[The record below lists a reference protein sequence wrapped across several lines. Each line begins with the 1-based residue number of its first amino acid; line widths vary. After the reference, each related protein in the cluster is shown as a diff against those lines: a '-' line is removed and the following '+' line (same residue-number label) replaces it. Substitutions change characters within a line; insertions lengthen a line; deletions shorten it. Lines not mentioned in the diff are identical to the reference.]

1 MDIKVNI
8 KQIGERR
15 QRIAPVVFRYERVP
29 RTLRELITQTVDICV
44 AAYNER
50 VRAGESSPEPL
61 SADDVSDMAAV
72 GKIAFGINYGGK
84 EQDARIA
91 AENALQ
97 AFEDGLYRV
106 FLDDTELERLD
117 EEPALSE
124 DSSLTFI
131 RLTMLAGR
139 MW

>member
-15 QRIAPVVFRYERVP
+15 QKIAPVVFRYEHAP

-44 AAYNER
+44 KAYNER
-50 VRAGESSPEPL
+50 VRAGENSPAPL
-61 SADDVSDMAAV
+61 SESDVSDMATV

-91 AENALQ
+91 EENALQ

-106 FLDDTELERLD
+106 FLDDAELERLD
-117 EEPALSE
+117 EETALSE